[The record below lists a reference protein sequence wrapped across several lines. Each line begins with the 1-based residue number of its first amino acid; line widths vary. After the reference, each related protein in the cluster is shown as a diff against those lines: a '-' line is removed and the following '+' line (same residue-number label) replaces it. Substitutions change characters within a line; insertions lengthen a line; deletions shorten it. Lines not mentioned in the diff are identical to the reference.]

1 MKRLNII
8 LIIISLIVFINNY
21 VYGSFA
27 DYTDD
32 DAEKDTQK
40 LIQEHK
46 ENFDNTKSE
55 NNYLK
60 SLSVSGGVLSP
71 DFDRQIVEY
80 SVKVTS
86 NINEINII
94 AETEDEKAKINGNGK
109 IDINDISECRIEVV
123 ADSGTVRTYFLKII
137 KETQDIKD
145 YTNSNTNS
153 SKNEENELNESVLN
167 LNNLSIENV
176 SENMVEEYEE
186 VKENS
191 LHKENKGI
199 LYLIMAFLI
208 IVLLAII
215 YGKKKNQNTKH
226 M

>member
-1 MKRLNII
+1 MKKLNKI
-8 LIIISLIVFINNY
+8 LIIIISLIVFINNY

-109 IDINDISECRIEVV
+109 IDINEISECRIEVV

-215 YGKKKNQNTKH
+215 YGKKKKSKH
-226 M
+226 